1 MLWWPWQTLLTIPL
15 LNVQINW
22 ILNLWFSLI
31 KVFLFL
37 FSIVRD
43 RERTKMERDIL
54 ADVNHPFIVKLHY
67 GLYIDVKE
75 NIVDNLMFCYIIWII
90 ICEVYANK
98 ISVMLVKKVGFNFGF
113 HFKWLYCRYMVEILP
128 VWRKTLSNQSI
139 NQSNGYCM

>member
-1 MLWWPWQTLLTIPL
+1 
-15 LNVQINW
+15 
-22 ILNLWFSLI
+22 
-31 KVFLFL
+31 
-37 FSIVRD
+37 
-43 RERTKMERDIL
+43 MERDIL

-139 NQSNGYCM
+139 NQSNDYCM